1 MPALSDSSTFE
12 FLILQHWCDAYQM
25 VHIEAGG
32 IEDRTWRGGTITNLK
47 VFLKHF
53 SASPKILIKNT
64 IFARE
69 KKIIFNVPFFSQQ
82 FALKFVQ

>member
-1 MPALSDSSTFE
+1 
-12 FLILQHWCDAYQM
+12 M

-32 IEDRTWRGGTITNLK
+32 IEDRNCRGGTLANLK
-47 VFLKHF
+47 GFLMHF
-53 SASPKILIKNT
+53 SGSSQILIKNT